1 MKSSS
6 PWKKSYDKSRQ
17 INKQRH
23 HFADKG
29 LYSQSYG
36 FSGSCV
42 PESWTWEGW
51 VLKNWCSQTVV
62 IEKIFE
68 SHLDCKKMKPVN
80 PKGNQ
85 LWIFTGRTDAEAE
98 APILR
103 SPDVKS
109 WLTGEDPN
117 AGKDW
122 RQKEK
127 GTTEDEVVEWHHRLN
142 GHEFEQ
148 TPGVGEGQGSLVWW
162 IAKSQTQLSN
172 WTELNWRYK
181 LLTEGCYTQVR

>member
-1 MKSSS
+1 MVTSAMKSSS
-6 PWKKSYDKSRQ
+6 PWKKSYDKSRH

-85 LWIFTGRTDAEAE
+85 PWIFIGGTDAEA
-98 APILR
+98 PVLWP
-103 SPDVKS
+103 PDAKN
-109 WLTGEDPN
+109 WLI
-117 AGKDW
+117 GKDSNAAGW
-122 RQKEK
+122 E
-127 GTTEDEVVEWHHRLN
+127 RLKA
-142 GHEFEQ
+142 
-148 TPGVGEGQGSLVWW
+148 GEGDDREWDGWMASLTRWMWVW
-162 IAKSQTQLSN
+162 ANSPS
-172 WTELNWRYK
+172 
-181 LLTEGCYTQVR
+181 